1 MKKRLNNL
9 SIYRLV
15 ATICVLQFHVF
26 FILYNRA
33 ILYET
38 LLSKGVQG
46 LTALSGFLY
55 SQKLITD
62 YKKFY
67 LGNLKKIL
75 IPGLVCFAIMALW
88 NLIYMFI
95 QQDWNYIGLFFGHR
109 VYNNGLLVQPG
120 NYYYIGYIFLCY
132 LITPLLQ
139 RNDKWSVVAVVGTV
153 LIELCVGYFF
163 GPSIIATSYV
173 VGYFVGKKA
182 FSQLTDNEEK
192 FSFSQFILYL
202 GLTAG
207 ALGIYILLVEKGF
220 GEGNYGL
227 SHLCDLLKNIM
238 LSTFGIFSFFTFI
251 HALRWTNRLPAIK
264 PLMFTDKLSLIIY
277 LFNQAFMCG
286 AMNVTVWVEP
296 MWAKTLLAY
305 VFTISFSVLAN
316 LLYLLIM
323 KIKIKPRA
331 ETA

>member
-15 ATICVLQFHVF
+15 ATICILQFHLF

-33 ILYET
+33 IPYET

-67 LGNLKKIL
+67 FGNLKKIL
-75 IPGLVCFAIMALW
+75 VPAAVCLGVMAIW
-88 NLIYMFI
+88 NLIYMFVMR
-95 QQDWNYIGLFFGHR
+95 DWNYIGLFFGHR
-109 VYNNGLLVQPG
+109 AYNNGLLVQPG

-139 RNDKWSVVAVVGTV
+139 RNDKWTVVAVVSTV
-153 LIELCVGYFF
+153 AIELAVGYFW

-173 VGYFVGKKA
+173 VGYFVGKKW
-182 FSQLTDNEEK
+182 FKQLTDTETKFSVSHLLIWLGITAASVGIYIVLVE
-192 FSFSQFILYL
+192 FSFSNGY
-202 GLTAG
+202 GLT
-207 ALGIYILLVEKGF
+207 
-220 GEGNYGL
+220 
-227 SHLCDLLKNIM
+227 HLQDLLRNIM
-238 LSTFGIFSFFTFI
+238 LSTFGVSSFFLII
-251 HALRWTNRLPAIK
+251 HALRWTNKLPAIK
-264 PLMFTDKLSLIIY
+264 PLMFTDKLTLIIY

-286 AMNVTVWVEP
+286 AMDVSAYVGSI
-296 MWAKTLLAY
+296 WAKTILVY
-305 VFTISFSVLAN
+305 IITIAFSVIVHFISTFIL
-316 LLYLLIM
+316 
-323 KIKIKPRA
+323 KPRSK
-331 ETA
+331 TA